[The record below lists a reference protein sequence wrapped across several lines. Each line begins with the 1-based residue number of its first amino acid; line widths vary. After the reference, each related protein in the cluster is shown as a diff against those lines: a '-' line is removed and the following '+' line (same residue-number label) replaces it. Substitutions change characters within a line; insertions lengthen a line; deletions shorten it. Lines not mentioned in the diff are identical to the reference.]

1 MSGTCEE
8 ARLTIRLLGG
18 CDMRIDNQPLTLPT
32 RHCALIL
39 AFLAAEHEI
48 EHSRARIANLFWSDR
63 GEDQAR
69 GSLRQALYQLRKAF
83 EPFGLAPLTS
93 TAKSICLNREQIWCD
108 VHDLQ
113 NGHIGSLSDFRG
125 DFLLGWE
132 ISAPEFSDWM
142 AEKRADLRT
151 IVSDLSAS
159 AIEDADRSGDFVAL
173 TRHAQRLVKLD
184 PFSEDHVR
192 RLMTLFAR
200 NGEVASAVDTYRR
213 LEERLSSELQVSPS
227 NETRALLAEIENR
240 PRAEAVGPVSGS
252 EQEMAV
258 AGSANENVPP
268 LHKSQ
273 LSKLPDERRQ
283 LTVLGITT
291 EAAEPAE
298 TSTAPEFI
306 AKRMDLLKHRIESV
320 ARRHGGSWEQS
331 SGTAF
336 LVYFGWPEMHE
347 DTIKSAMKA
356 AVDLREAVDRET
368 GTRCRIGISTG
379 DVLIAAADRSIVGGP
394 PNHALHL
401 MGHAAP
407 GDIVVAEGTRSL
419 LGDRFAFEDL
429 PLSSGAVAYRYQRH
443 LTGPENATPEFL
455 DLVGRHREFELLLDR
470 WHLSA
475 NGEGQL
481 VIVKGEPGIGK
492 SRLAQAFLEELRRES
507 AHPIVLQCSRQT
519 KDRPLYPIGEHIILS
534 ANLDLTQNPERN
546 WQILD
551 RFLENSGVVSEDDRN
566 VIGYC
571 AGIIPLEKQL
581 DGLSL
586 RNAVLQALGNY
597 LQSQSEGCP
606 VVVLLE
612 DAQWADP
619 TTLDLLQHVAAT
631 LSHHSLMLMLAA
643 RPAFQHQAF
652 EAFDPTVFSL
662 SRLSRNH
669 VADLVRKLAKGKSVS
684 TNAVDVICERSD
696 GVPLFAEELVNGIV
710 QSGSGAEAVP
720 NSLKDILVARLNK
733 LGESRHYAF
742 RAACLGR
749 RFTRNLLEFLCTDLP
764 GSVDAALEAMLDAR
778 LIFPFP
784 KFGPDAF
791 CFRHALLRDAAYES
805 IPAMTREVIHR
816 SIYDCLLARNETK
829 HDLLAWHAA
838 RAGLR
843 QDAVRHLRV
852 AASDT
857 LRKFA
862 HGEARA
868 HLEQA
873 LNLIDQGDFGETY
886 SETRLALLSELARCF
901 AHSDGFGH
909 ARTASI
915 VEDAVRLS
923 TDLPGNPVAARVL
936 WQSYCVHHIRA
947 NHHEIER
954 IGKEM
959 LTLNAW
965 DDSVGIQE
973 VVGKR
978 AIAVG
983 EFLAGHFDAADE
995 GFERAMA
1002 LIEKTPN
1009 APSIGGATDVDQLI
1023 SMRLIRIRILAM
1035 RGHSDL
1041 ALELLHE
1048 IEEISRKTGHPQNQI
1063 TTFASASYIY
1073 LMLEKYARAV
1083 DAAEVARALAAK
1095 FKLSMWEAYSE
1106 LMLTTPKMHE
1116 AFSAALTDDY
1126 QNARRKLQTSSAQ
1139 FSVLL
1144 YDAHFACLLARCAQT
1159 DRTQQ
1164 VLKVLFDQINQG
1176 IEPWC
1181 HPEVIRLA
1189 AEAGAISNSVDP
1201 ADVRTWLEKA
1211 LSIAETQGSVLWRDR
1226 IQAALHSAG

>member
-1 MSGTCEE
+1 MSETCDT

-18 CDMRIDNQPLTLPT
+18 CDLRIDSQPLTLPT

-39 AFLAAEHEI
+39 AFLVAEHEI

-83 EPFGLAPLTS
+83 EPFGLAPITS
-93 TAKSICLNREQIWCD
+93 TAKSVWINREQIWCD

-113 NGHIGSLSDFRG
+113 NGRAGSLAGFRG

-132 ISAPEFSDWM
+132 ISAPEFGDWL

-151 IVSDLSAS
+151 MVSNLSAS
-159 AIEDADRSGDFVAL
+159 AIEDADRAGDFAAL
-173 TRHAQRLVKLD
+173 TRHAQRLATLD
-184 PFSEDHVR
+184 PFSEEHVR

-200 NGEVASAVDTYRR
+200 KGEVAAAVEAYRR
-213 LEERLSSELQVSPS
+213 LEERLRSELQVAPS
-227 NETRALLAEIENR
+227 TETRSLLTAIENQSH
-240 PRAEAVGPVSGS
+240 AKT
-252 EQEMAV
+252 AV
-258 AGSANENVPP
+258 AVSAPEPETALSGTANENIPP
-268 LHKSQ
+268 LHRSQ
-273 LSKLPDERRQ
+273 PSRLPDECRQ

-291 EAAEPAE
+291 EAAEPAQ
-298 TSTAPEFI
+298 TGIAPEFI
-306 AKRMDLLKHRIESV
+306 AKRMDSLKRRIEFV
-320 ARRHGGSWEQS
+320 AKRYGGSWEQN
-331 SGTAF
+331 SGMAF

-347 DTIKSAMKA
+347 DTVESAINA
-356 AVDLREAVDRET
+356 AIDLRNEVDEEI
-368 GTRCRIGISTG
+368 GTRCRIGIATG
-379 DVLIAAADRSIVGGP
+379 DVLIAAADRTIVGGP
-394 PNHALHL
+394 PNQALHL
-401 MGHAAP
+401 MRHAAP
-407 GDIVVAEGTRSL
+407 GDILVADGTRSL
-419 LGDRFAFEDL
+419 LGERFAFEEQKL
-429 PLSSGAVAYRYQRH
+429 PGGAAAYRYDRH
-443 LTGPENATPEFL
+443 LKRNENPSPEFL
-455 DLVGRHREFELLLDR
+455 ELVGRNREFELLLDR
-470 WHLSA
+470 WHTSSS
-475 NGEGQL
+475 GEGQL

-492 SRLAQAFLEELRRES
+492 SRLTQAFLEEMRRES
-507 AHPIVLQCSRQT
+507 ANHIVLQCSRQT
-519 KDRPLYPIGEHIILS
+519 KERPLYPIGEHIVLS
-534 ANLDLTQNPERN
+534 ANLDLSQDPERN
-546 WQILD
+546 WSILD
-551 RFLENSGVVSEDDRN
+551 RFLQDSGVVSEDDRN

-571 AGIIPLEKQL
+571 AGITPLEKPL

-597 LQSQSEGCP
+597 LQGQTEAGP
-606 VVVLLE
+606 IVVLLE

-619 TTLDLLQHVAAT
+619 TTLDLLQHVSAT
-631 LSHHSLMLMLAA
+631 LPHNPLMMVLTA
-643 RPAFQHQAF
+643 RPWFQHKSF

-669 VADLVRKLAKGKSVS
+669 VADLVEKLAKGKSMS
-684 TNAVDVICERSD
+684 NAAVEAICDRSD
-696 GVPLFAEELVNGIV
+696 GVPLFAEELVNSIV
-710 QSGSGAEAVP
+710 QSGPGGETVP
-720 NSLKDILVARLNK
+720 NSLKDILVARLNR
-733 LGESRHYAF
+733 LGESRHFAF

-749 RFTRNLLEFLCTDLP
+749 RFTKELLEFLCADLP
-764 GSVDAALEAMLDAR
+764 GSVDEALEKMLEAR

-791 CFRHALLRDAAYES
+791 CFKHALLRDAAYES
-805 IPAMTREVIHR
+805 VPVTTREAIHK
-816 SIYDCLLARNETK
+816 SIYDSLKDRNDAR

-843 QDAVRHLRV
+843 QDAVRHLRL

-873 LNLIDQGDFGETY
+873 LDLIDAGDFGETY
-886 SETRLALLSELARCF
+886 PETRLALLSELARCH

-909 ARTASI
+909 ERTAAI
-915 VEDAVRLS
+915 VEEAARLS
-923 TDLPGNPVAARVL
+923 ADLPGNPVAARVL

-959 LTLNAW
+959 LTLKAW
-965 DDSVGIQE
+965 DNSVGIQE

-983 EFLAGHFDAADE
+983 EFLAGHFDIADKS
-995 GFERAMA
+995 FERSME
-1002 LIEKTPN
+1002 LIKQTPN

-1023 SMRLIRIRILAM
+1023 SMRLIRIRILAI
-1035 RGHSDL
+1035 RGHADL
-1041 ALELLHE
+1041 ALKELHE

-1073 LMLEKYARAV
+1073 LMLEKYRSAA
-1083 DAAEVARALAAK
+1083 DAAEVARVLAKK
-1095 FKLSMWEAYSE
+1095 FRLSMWEAYSE

-1116 AFSAALTDDY
+1116 AFSTELADDY
-1126 QNARRKLQTSSAQ
+1126 LNARSKLKSSSAQ

-1144 YDAHFACLLARCAQT
+1144 YDAHFAWILARSNQAERAQQSLS
-1159 DRTQQ
+1159 D
-1164 VLKVLFDQINQG
+1164 LFAQIERE

-1189 AEAGAISNSVDP
+1189 ADAGAICNFLDP
-1201 ADVRTWLEKA
+1201 PQAQTLLEKA
-1211 LSIAETQGSVLWRDR
+1211 FSIAGTQGSVLWKDR
-1226 IQAALHSAG
+1226 IQAALHLSP